1 MDANIIGAKQR
12 GEKMKLMV
20 FNTLSRSKEQFV
32 PMNGNKVKM
41 FVCGQTVY
49 DDAHMGHAKTYINF
63 DIVVRWL
70 RFIGYDVDYI
80 QNITD
85 IDDKIINRAN
95 ERGIDPIE
103 LARYY
108 EARLMEDMEAIGV
121 KQNVSRYI
129 RSTDYID
136 AIRDQIQLL
145 INNGYGYY
153 LDGDIYY
160 DVSKFPDYTKLSGMK
175 IEELVK
181 HRIEPREGKRN
192 SYDFALWKASKPG
205 EPSWSIEVNIDG
217 KRTTLVG
224 RPGWHIEDTA
234 MTYANF
240 GPQYDIHGGAS
251 ELIFP
256 HHTNEIAQAEGA
268 YGIKPFVRYWLH
280 SGVLNIHNEKMSKS
294 LKNFVK
300 IRDVIEKY
308 GGEAIRFLYIQTH
321 YRKEFNYYD
330 SLMDD
335 SYKKLS
341 YLYDAF
347 SIFYNMPDTEGK
359 LTSDSRV
366 HEIISEFETSF
377 TEAMNDDFNTPLA
390 LSRLVIA
397 INALRTFAETSERI
411 GRDAKAKA
419 VNSILKYSN
428 ALGILTKETYKKSI
442 PLEVSKLIE
451 ERDALRKSGKFE
463 EADAIRSRL
472 ESEYGIRLEDT
483 EYGTIWFASHG
494 PAKQ

>member
-1 MDANIIGAKQR
+1 MEANVIGSKIS
-12 GEKMKLMV
+12 GNNGKLVV
-20 FNTLSRSKEQFV
+20 FNTLTRSKETFV
-32 PMNGNKVKM
+32 PMHDNEIKM

-63 DIVVRWL
+63 DVIVRWL
-70 RFIGYDVDYI
+70 RFLGYDVNYI

-85 IDDKIINRAN
+85 VDDKIIARAN
-95 ERGIDPIE
+95 ERGMSSTE

-108 EARLMEDMEAIGV
+108 EERLMKDMDDIGV
-121 KQNVSRYI
+121 RQNVSKYI

-136 AIRDQIQLL
+136 AMRDQIQLL
-145 INNGYGYY
+145 VDRGYAYF

-175 IEELVK
+175 VEELVK

-205 EPSWSIEVNIDG
+205 EPSWRIDIKIEG
-217 KRTTLVG
+217 KTMQLEG

-268 YGIKPFVRYWLH
+268 YGVKPFVRYWLH
-280 SGVLNIHNEKMSKS
+280 SGVLNIRNEKMSKS

-300 IRDVIEKY
+300 IRDVIDKY

-321 YRKEFNYYD
+321 YRKDFNYYD
-330 SLMDD
+330 ALMDD
-335 SYKKLS
+335 AYKKLN

-347 SIFYNMPDTEGK
+347 SIFYNMNEAEGASSIDQK
-359 LTSDSRV
+359 VLDAVSRF
-366 HEIISEFETSF
+366 ESEFS
-377 TEAMNDDFNTPLA
+377 EAMNDDFNTPLA
-390 LSRLVIA
+390 LSKLVII
-397 INALRTFAETSERI
+397 INSLRNFAETSERI
-411 GRDAKAKA
+411 GKDAKSKA
-419 VNSILKYSN
+419 IEAVLRYSN
-428 ALGILTKETYKKSI
+428 ALGILTKESYKKSI

-451 ERDALRKSGKFE
+451 ERDRLRKEGKYE
-463 EADAIRSRL
+463 EADAIREKLS
-472 ESEYGIRLEDT
+472 SGYGIRLEDT
-483 EYGTIWFASHG
+483 EYGTIWFTSQGASR
-494 PAKQ
+494 